1 MEEYAMSLSEQIDTS
16 KDFHLLGVSIGGML
30 ACEIADQLHPQ
41 SLIIISSASSKF
53 DLPRRYTMLQKFPI
67 YEIVPGQVSK
77 LGAYVL
83 QPIVEYD
90 RNDQKELF
98 RAMLKDK
105 DPLFLKRTIPM
116 IINWEREISP
126 KELVQIHGERDR
138 TLPLRHL
145 EPDYIISDG
154 SHMLT
159 STKAALLK
167 QLILDVYQMP

>member
-1 MEEYAMSLSEQIDTS
+1 M
-16 KDFHLLGVSIGGML
+16 
-30 ACEIADQLHPQ
+30 
-41 SLIIISSASSKF
+41 
-53 DLPRRYTMLQKFPI
+53 
-67 YEIVPGQVSK
+67 
-77 LGAYVL
+77 L

-138 TLPLRHL
+138 MLPLRHL

-167 QLILDVYQMP
+167 HLILDVYQMP

>member
-53 DLPRRYTMLQKFPI
+53 DLPRHYTILQKFPI
-67 YEIVPGQVSK
+67 YEIFPGQVSK

-138 TLPLRHL
+138 MLPLRHL

-167 QLILDVYQMP
+167 HLILDVYQMP